1 MSTQEGNHVAS
12 TPPYTAITGKLVAHD
27 PSVYEEISAPW
38 ELIATPLG
46 RGSFGYS
53 KTYLITPA
61 VVAYQEGFDSAVRVR
76 GLTPAGMLGFSIPIR
91 TGSRTAYWNGP
102 LHEKGLP
109 ASMPG
114 ALDAVI
120 EAQQSHIIVLVN
132 ITVLHQVLPAET
144 AAALMRAATQ
154 RLLPVPPSVTASL
167 GRWLLQI
174 LDEVQRQ
181 PAMLQHPAMVRAFE
195 EDLFRRLTELVSLLN
210 TEARRPDITRRRSG
224 FERAL
229 EYMREKDM
237 SSLSIPQLSTIAGVG
252 QRTLEY
258 AFRETFNLTPL
269 GFLRLKR
276 FHGARRMLL
285 STRQG
290 EATVAD
296 IAHRNGF
303 YELGRFATSYKRLF
317 GELPSQTM
325 ALPPVE
331 TTNNPFMTFR

>member
-1 MSTQEGNHVAS
+1 MSTHEGDQGAS
-12 TPPYTAITGKLVAHD
+12 TPSYTAITGKLAVHD

-38 ELIATPLG
+38 ELIATPVG
-46 RGSFGYS
+46 RGPFGHY

-61 VVAYQEGFDSAVRVR
+61 VVAYQESFDSAVRVR
-76 GLTPAGMLGFSIPIR
+76 GLTPTGMFGFSIPIR
-91 TGSRTAYWNGP
+91 TGSRTSYWNRP

-109 ASMPG
+109 TSMPG
-114 ALDAVI
+114 ALDAVF

-132 ITVLHQVLPAET
+132 ITVLHQVLPVETT
-144 AAALMRAATQ
+144 AALLRAATQ
-154 RLLPVPPSVTASL
+154 RLLPVPSNVTAGL

-181 PAMLQHPAMVRAFE
+181 PQMLQHPAVVRAFE
-195 EDLFRRLTELVSLLN
+195 EDLFLRLTDLVRVLN
-210 TEARRPDITRRRSG
+210 TDAHRPDMTRRRRG
-224 FERAL
+224 FDRAL
-229 EYMREKDM
+229 EYLREQDT

-258 AFRETFNLTPL
+258 AFRETFDLTPL

-276 FHGARRMLL
+276 FHGARRMLMT
-285 STRQG
+285 TRQG

-325 ALPPVE
+325 ARSPVE
-331 TTNNPFMTFR
+331 IQDNPFMAFR